1 MSVRVLVVED
11 EENLLTLLRNY
22 LEREGFE
29 VHETLDGREALE
41 VARQVH
47 PDVVVL
53 DWMLPGLDG
62 MEVLRELRRF
72 SEAYVIMLTARAD
85 EVDRIVGLST
95 GADDYLVKPFSPG
108 ELVARVR
115 AMLRRPRGGASSARD
130 AVEEDTPLSF
140 GELTV
145 DPACREVRLLGEQVS
160 LTALDFELLATL
172 ASRPGFVSTFSVRL
186 AGEVQY
192 RHPDDNKHE
201 RYYLSGSQR
210 LLKEP
215 YPDYRYERR
224 TQPRPHRIGH
234 AHAQPVDREGQG
246 DDAQGVEE
254 EHQHRRNELGEA
266 LRQLHV
272 RRAHDL
278 KYDRYHQ

>member
-41 VARQVH
+41 VARRAE

-72 SEAYVIMLTARAD
+72 SEAYVIMLTARAE

-115 AMLRRPRGGASSARD
+115 AMLRRPRGGASSAQGIL
-130 AVEEDTPLSF
+130 EEDAPLSF

-145 DPACREVRLLGEQVS
+145 DPARREVRLLGEEVS
-160 LTALDFELLATL
+160 LTALEFELLAAL
-172 ASRPGFVSTFSVRL
+172 ASRPGFVFSR
-186 AGEVQY
+186 
-192 RHPDDNKHE
+192 
-201 RYYLSGSQR
+201 SR
-210 LLKEP
+210 LLERVWGENYFGSDHVVDVHVANLRKKLKDDP
-215 YPDYRYERR
+215 SDPRYVQTVRGVGYRFRR
-224 TQPRPHRIGH
+224 P
-234 AHAQPVDREGQG
+234 
-246 DDAQGVEE
+246 
-254 EHQHRRNELGEA
+254 
-266 LRQLHV
+266 
-272 RRAHDL
+272 
-278 KYDRYHQ
+278 